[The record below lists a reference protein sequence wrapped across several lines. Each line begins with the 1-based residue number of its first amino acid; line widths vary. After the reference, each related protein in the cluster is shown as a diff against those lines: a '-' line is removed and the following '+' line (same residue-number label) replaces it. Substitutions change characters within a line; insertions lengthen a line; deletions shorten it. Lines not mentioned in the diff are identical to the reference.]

1 VWDKKHACSWIY
13 ELYIIYKSDVSK
25 WLFGFQIG
33 LDKGAQGKK
42 IELTEQVCKFTFLRG
57 VLEYAPIVNY
67 NNDPV

>member
-1 VWDKKHACSWIY
+1 VVVW
-13 ELYIIYKSDVSK
+13 
-25 WLFGFQIG
+25 FQIG